1 MLADPASPTPPPSIS
16 LVVDASGSPIHM
28 GIASSDGWEK
38 LEKDNAQA
46 MEGVFQ
52 LVEKIFHGDPYSLK
66 NVTKIYY
73 CEGPGSTLGLRLA
86 AAFVKTLLWESE
98 GRITLFQYNALDLAA
113 LIPDS
118 PPASLQAPFRR
129 GRRFVR
135 TPSKDSEYVGDKK
148 ILDEEAALTE
158 YPDSL
163 HLPDPRGSS
172 LNIPSK
178 SMLSYDLAMLSGLQ
192 DLEKISVSTDQPEP
206 YSPEP
211 MIFKKWIPAQVAP

>member
-1 MLADPASPTPPPSIS
+1 MVNHPASPTPPCSVS
-16 LVVDASGSPIHM
+16 LVVDASGSPIQM
-28 GIASSDGWEK
+28 GIASSHGWEK

-52 LVEKIFHGDPYSLK
+52 LVEKIFSGDQYSLK

-86 AAFVKTLLWESE
+86 AAFVKTLLWESQ
-98 GRITLFQYNALDLAA
+98 GRVTLFQYNALDLAA

-118 PPASLQAPFRR
+118 YPASLQAPFRR

-135 TPSKDSEYVGDKK
+135 TPAKDSEYVGDKK
-148 ILDEEAALTE
+148 ILDEGAALTE

-172 LNIPSK
+172 LNIPIN
-178 SMLSYDLAMLSGLQ
+178 SMLSYDLAELSGLQ
-192 DLEKISVSTDQPEP
+192 DLEKISLPIDQPEP

-211 MIFKKWIPAQVAP
+211 MTFKKWAPAQVSP